1 MGLFDKLTAKLASMG
16 IDHAAVLAGQLGPE
30 DAFVATAGVLPAAYE
45 RGGGGRL
52 LNGTQIAMKAVDAAT
67 NAVSGKKHVG
77 GDADSI
83 AAALPREGELRYAA
97 LSARGLSLW
106 DFGLNGQQDP
116 PTFVLRITGEQVRSV
131 VDTGKRA
138 QGGAV
143 VVRFTFTDGSFFD
156 YRVLP
161 NGQQFIT
168 ACTERWPA

>member
-16 IDHAAVLAGQLGPE
+16 IDHAAVLTEQLGPE
-30 DAFVATAGVLPAAYE
+30 DAFVACAGVLPSAYE

-67 NAVSGKKHVG
+67 NAVSGKNHVG
-77 GDADSI
+77 GDKDSI
-83 AAALPREGELRYAA
+83 AASLPREGELRYAA

-106 DFGLNGQQDP
+106 DFGMNGQQDP
-116 PTFVLRITGEQVRSV
+116 PTFVLRVTGEHVRSV
-131 VDTGKRA
+131 VDTGKKA

-143 VVRFTFTDGSFFD
+143 VVRFTFTDDSFFD

-161 NGQQFIT
+161 GNGDFIA
-168 ACTERWPA
+168 ACAARWPA